1 MQKRVEAGT
10 EGFRRVR
17 FAECDFSSPQ
27 NHKFLLDPE
36 HIEYPNVLMYL
47 LGQPYPFN
55 PFDKGFTTPE
65 QVTNYLFDTFMEKT
79 NFFVERISCTRFQE
93 KRAANETMT
102 IYIGPYSNIVG
113 IDSPMY
119 ELNHLNLFDKRTF
132 SVTSMNLFVFDI
144 NDGKNTKGCWGQF
157 GLPPKDYEKEGLY
170 YFFHSEAAPLKLNRD
185 PRDFHNMD
193 HKEIMKVICKSDTDM
208 KMEWT
213 KCTFF
218 LIDQAKENGLV
229 LITKENDVDPSLDW
243 LSNNVIG
250 AYDLMKQAGLY
261 VTPIIGALENPKLA
275 PDIPQLWQV
284 LGLEKEGTKFP
295 RLFVTNGREGTA
307 VEYPSS
313 LDDELDFAP
322 ELIVLW
328 ARRTL
333 LYQEIKYMKERLAAL
348 NE

>member
-1 MQKRVEAGT
+1 M
-10 EGFRRVR
+10 
-17 FAECDFSSPQ
+17 
-27 NHKFLLDPE
+27 
-36 HIEYPNVLMYL
+36 
-47 LGQPYPFN
+47 
-55 PFDKGFTTPE
+55 
-65 QVTNYLFDTFMEKT
+65 
-79 NFFVERISCTRFQE
+79 
-93 KRAANETMT
+93 
-102 IYIGPYSNIVG
+102 
-113 IDSPMY
+113 
-119 ELNHLNLFDKRTF
+119 
-132 SVTSMNLFVFDI
+132 
-144 NDGKNTKGCWGQF
+144 
-157 GLPPKDYEKEGLY
+157 EGLY
-170 YFFHSEAAPLKLNRD
+170 YFYHSEAAPLKLNRD
-185 PRDFHNMD
+185 PRDFHNME

-218 LIDQAKENGLV
+218 LIDQAKENGIV

-261 VTPIIGALENPKLA
+261 VTPIISALENPKLP

-313 LDDELDFAP
+313 LDDDLDFAP

-348 NE
+348 NESVDETSTDIAEQAVQYLNALKKELKIVKKKHDEIAELVQKNKYEYNEAMKTKELANE